1 MARHGQGRSLIRL
14 GKVAEGMS
22 LLDEGMVGVTAGE
35 VSPITAGALYCSMI
49 EACHELFDVRRAQ
62 EWTGALTRWCEQQK
76 DLVPYRGTC
85 LVHRVEMM
93 QLQGAWPDAVAAAQ
107 QACDQTIGG
116 GDRWARG
123 AAFYRQGELHR
134 LRGDFDGAEHSYRQ
148 ASQWG
153 RDPQPGLAQLR
164 LAQGQLDSA
173 VGAIRRA
180 LEGAAAPSNRAALLP
195 AFVEIALAA
204 GDAASAHAAADELA
218 EIAASF
224 EVPFLRAQAAQAMG
238 AFLLAEGDARAG
250 LGELSRALMLWQE
263 VGSPYDAARCRVLL
277 GIACRAAG
285 DEDTAGM
292 EFEAARNAFRQL
304 GAGPDLVRLDALSR
318 RASPALGGGLTGREL
333 EVLRLVATGRTNR
346 AIADDLYISEKTVA
360 RHLSNIFT
368 KLGLSTRAEATAHA
382 YRQHLV

>member
-1 MARHGQGRSLIRL
+1 
-14 GKVAEGMS
+14 
-22 LLDEGMVGVTAGE
+22 
-35 VSPITAGALYCSMI
+35 
-49 EACHELFDVRRAQ
+49 
-62 EWTGALTRWCEQQK
+62 
-76 DLVPYRGTC
+76 
-85 LVHRVEMM
+85 MM

-382 YRQHLV
+382 YRHHLV